1 MEFIIWSLELI
12 NFMQG
17 KLIVIDGTDGSGK
30 ATQTKKLIERLVEKG
45 YDTETMDFPQ
55 YYNNYF
61 GHIVGSF
68 LRGDFGDPT
77 EINPYLSSILYAAD
91 RFESSK
97 KIRQWLEDGKIVIL
111 DRYVSANQIHQGGKI
126 KNNEQRKT
134 FLNWLDKIEHG
145 VFNIPRPDLIVY
157 LDVPPKTSQLLIDF
171 KSSRD
176 YVKGAKKDKHESNV
190 DFQMDSH
197 EQSLRLVSELNNW
210 HRIMCEEGG
219 ELLSI
224 EAIHRK
230 VWDAIQDMI

>member
-1 MEFIIWSLELI
+1 MT
-12 NFMQG
+12 G

-30 ATQTKKLIERLVEKG
+30 ATQTKKLIERFIDEGHK
-45 YDTETMDFPQ
+45 TETLDFPQ

-61 GHIVGSF
+61 GHMVGAF

-77 EINPYLSSILYAAD
+77 NINPYLSSVLYAAD

-97 KIRQWLEDGKIVIL
+97 KIREWLAQDKIVIL

-126 KNNEQRKT
+126 KDKEKRRT

-145 VFNIPRPDLIVY
+145 VFGIPRPDLIVY

-176 YVKGAKKDKHESNV
+176 YVKGAKKDKYESNIS
-190 DFQMDSH
+190 FQIDSH
-197 EQSLRLVSELNNW
+197 EQSLRLVSEMNNW
-210 HRIMCEEGG
+210 RRIMCEENN

-224 EAIHRK
+224 EKIHQR
-230 VWDAIQDMI
+230 VWGAVKDML